1 MDFMCSYEEL
11 QERVEELE
19 KLVAHGSHD
28 FHRTVESDDYW
39 ENVFDSLTD
48 IVIVLDRDKNVIRAN
63 RKATEQFNT
72 TRANLTGKKCCEIV
86 HREGKPA
93 DGCPLLLSEKTL
105 KSHSKEMT
113 EPHLGGTF
121 ICTSSL
127 IVGKNSKL
135 KGYCLNLRDVT
146 EQKRLERVAQHNKKL
161 EAISFLAGVVAH
173 EFNNLLM
180 GIQGYTSLMMSETD
194 ASQPGHEKLD
204 KIEAHVNRGHEL
216 TKQLLGFTTQAKYD
230 VKAINLNKLIKRS
243 VEQFFPSRKKLKI
256 YTRFQKDI
264 WMSDL
269 DEGQIEQVLL
279 NIYLNAW
286 EAMPNGGELNLQ
298 TENIQFD
305 GKYAEFFG
313 VPKGEYVK
321 ISVTDTGIGMDH
333 ETQERIFEPLFTTKG
348 KGVGKGLGLAFS
360 KRTINNHSGVITVYS
375 ERGHG
380 TTFNI
385 YLPVSK
391 DKITHASATPHS
403 SDVVKGTET
412 VLLVDDEKMILDV
425 GSQMLE
431 EMGYNVLMAGGGV
444 EAVEVVEDNPDEVD
458 LVILDMVMPGIGG
471 RETYEKLKEINPD
484 IVVLLASGYSVTSEV
499 TNMLKQGCNAF
510 IQKPFNMKQ
519 LSWKIREVLDTITPD
534 L

>member
-19 KLVAHGSHD
+19 KLVANGGQDLHKD
-28 FHRTVESDDYW
+28 VDSDDYW

-48 IVIVLDRDKNVIRAN
+48 MVIVLDRNKNVIRAN
-63 RKATEQFNT
+63 RKATKQFNT
-72 TRANLTGKKCCEIV
+72 TKANLKGKKCCEIV
-86 HREGKPA
+86 HRNKNHVDE
-93 DGCPLLLSEKTL
+93 CPLLLSEKTL
-105 KSHSKEMT
+105 KSHSKEIT

-127 IVGKNSKL
+127 IVDNNSKL

-146 EQKRLERVAQHNKKL
+146 EQRRLERVAQHNKKL
-161 EAISFLAGVVAH
+161 EAISSLAGVVAH
-173 EFNNLLM
+173 EFNNLFM
-180 GIQGYTSLMMSETD
+180 GIQGYTSLMMSEID

-243 VEQFFPSRKKLKI
+243 VEQFVSNKKELKI

-264 WMSDL
+264 WMNDL

-286 EAMPNGGELNLQ
+286 EAMPDGGELNLQ

-305 GKYAEFFG
+305 GEYAEFFG
-313 VPKGEYVK
+313 VPKGEYVR
-321 ISVTDTGIGMDH
+321 ISVTDTGIGMDN
-333 ETQERIFEPLFTTKG
+333 ETQEIIFEPLFTTKG

-360 KRTINNHSGVITVYS
+360 KRTINNHSGIITVYS
-375 ERGHG
+375 EIEHG

-391 DKITHASATPHS
+391 KETTQASATSYS
-403 SDVVKGTET
+403 SNVVKGTET

-431 EMGYNVLMAGGGV
+431 EMGYNVLVAQGGA
-444 EAVEVVEDNPDEVD
+444 EAVEVVEDNPKEVD
-458 LVILDMVMPGIGG
+458 LVILDMIMPGMGG
-471 RETYEKLKEINPD
+471 RQTYEKLKEINSD

-510 IQKPFNMKQ
+510 IQKPFNMKR
-519 LSWKIREVLDTITPD
+519 LSWKIREILDKVTQD